1 VSFRAFGLVVAVAG
15 GWAVLSGCD
24 SPPSASELRAWQAS
38 DHDREPSSGAG
49 GASEQQKP
57 TSGGRAAAGGR
68 GSAQEMVV
76 EASWEQQCA
85 ACHGPM
91 GHGDGPTGPMV
102 HAADLTVGAWQD
114 SVTDAQIA
122 EVIAHGK
129 GKMPRFDLPP
139 KVVAGLVARIRAS
152 RGH

>member
-1 VSFRAFGLVVAVAG
+1 
-15 GWAVLSGCD
+15 
-24 SPPSASELRAWQAS
+24 
-38 DHDREPSSGAG
+38 
-49 GASEQQKP
+49 
-57 TSGGRAAAGGR
+57 
-68 GSAQEMVV
+68 
-76 EASWEQQCA
+76 
-85 ACHGPM
+85 
-91 GHGDGPTGPMV
+91 MV